1 MEEPLGIDSFVLG
14 IGHESHKIRLQT
26 ITNFNQKIANNLHLD
41 NTELIINNFP
51 KSTIAIMGSQ
61 LNGQEINQAWSYFI
75 EDYYPYISLLLAQNV
90 NLKQWLVEIN
100 QYQNFLKL
108 IEGEFS
114 IGIATNRKPIS
125 KDPTTNLDAG
135 VILKISD
142 RSKAK
147 TALKQLQNKK
157 LGIPSYSPNLNLNF
171 SSIWLED
178 NNLLLAWEQNKDNS
192 IFNQPG
198 NSLKNN
204 KKFISFFQELPAKN
218 IGYFYLDVATINS
231 NISSID
237 APESSSITANLLKS
251 LVNIGSIS
259 TVNHKKKNLETN
271 ILIEFK

>member
-1 MEEPLGIDSFVLG
+1 MS
-14 IGHESHKIRLQT
+14 
-26 ITNFNQKIANNLHLD
+26 
-41 NTELIINNFP
+41 
-51 KSTIAIMGSQ
+51 SQ
-61 LNGQEINQAWSYFI
+61 FNGQEINQAWSYFI